1 MLMVV
6 LNPVPQKDGWIWV
19 GIVFCLRMRLKSWS
33 FSFLWFCRGGC
44 GHHLVNFSGFIQGLQ
59 LASGG
64 IQCKYIIPRA
74 GPAAKFQHVSTLQVW
89 SKKLSAKANST
100 IFDWSEAEQS
110 PSIIPAIWE
119 DSDSHCHWFGG
130 IFGSENRENK
140 RPIVDK
146 KMLINNFQK
155 EKQALVVSEQNN
167 YHGIFHGPPFFICF
181 FLFGVAHSVFAY
193 RSSPVTFPRC
203 VTLVRHWNVMRKIP

>member
-19 GIVFCLRMRLKSWS
+19 GLKTWS

-64 IQCKYIIPRA
+64 IQCEYIIPRA

-89 SKKLSAKANST
+89 PKKLSAKANST

-146 KMLINNFQK
+146 K
-155 EKQALVVSEQNN
+155 
-167 YHGIFHGPPFFICF
+167 
-181 FLFGVAHSVFAY
+181 
-193 RSSPVTFPRC
+193 
-203 VTLVRHWNVMRKIP
+203 NVN